1 MDRREAGRGK
11 DDRWVNERAGRVQT
25 CFVYSFKS
33 DRIVSL
39 NISIKTRMFFGPGS
53 FVLPFLLPHLPG
65 MCGLERG
72 AQRETKGKSCPIH

>member
-72 AQRETKGKSCPIH
+72 TQRETKGKSCPIH